1 MQHDFPTTVF
11 HGYSNST
18 YDSRFLASSRAPLS
32 VSADRGILRTAE
44 VNGKEV
50 MRSLR
55 TRDRAEARRKLGDFH
70 LEFIRAA
77 FAWAVAD
84 KLIAWQC

>member
-1 MQHDFPTTVF
+1 
-11 HGYSNST
+11 
-18 YDSRFLASSRAPLS
+18 
-32 VSADRGILRTAE
+32 
-44 VNGKEV
+44 